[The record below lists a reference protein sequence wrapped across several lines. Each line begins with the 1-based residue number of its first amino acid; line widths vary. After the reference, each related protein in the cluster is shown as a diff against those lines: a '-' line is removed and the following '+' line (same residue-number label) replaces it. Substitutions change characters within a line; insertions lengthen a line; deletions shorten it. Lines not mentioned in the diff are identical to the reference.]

1 MQVHPWFIGVA
12 VAVAAA
18 GFYLALMVPLA
29 SQAPHR
35 SMQPPQLAARH

>member
-1 MQVHPWFIGVA
+1 MQVHPWFIGLA

-29 SQAPHR
+29 SQAPLR
-35 SMQPPQLAARH
+35 GMQPPQFAAQR